1 MIAFWVIG
9 PLPFAKVARCFRPA
23 TITPYQT
30 MFSFICLGAN
40 AWQQW
45 QQCSTFEMS
54 LCRGSFGAPNHNP
67 LGLSVI

>member
-1 MIAFWVIG
+1 MIAIWVIG
-9 PLPFAKVARCFRPA
+9 PLPFAKLARRLGPA

-45 QQCSTFEMS
+45 QQC
-54 LCRGSFGAPNHNP
+54 
-67 LGLSVI
+67 